1 MSCGQGPG
9 WGQVTPGPPTMAE
22 KAQHGPQM
30 HSGHRPTR
38 NLDPVDLIL
47 LLLSLII
54 LLNLGI
60 NVMILIW
67 RSLMRSLHRTFDFFQ
82 PKGKIPMKPQPSIK
96 KPSGVPT
103 LCIHCT
109 LDPVALNV
117 THPASKRHRCRHQHS
132 GSCHGSYWGS
142 QQACRRSRRYRGRQR
157 HLQYHHHP
165 RTSLPPPPPP
175 SPANSPTSFCHQ
187 ETWDTDL
194 DDNKE
199 PWNQQSN
206 YQQTTHPGNI
216 RHYRGY
222 WSSYCPRG
230 TSVSS
235 QDQKAPRRVEAKSEL
250 RLKTYYQSP
259 PNTWPQNLKENV
271 EPGPSSTSPQF
282 RHRFPPN
289 PSWMP
294 GTYKPL
300 PQSGQIFYDGWEL
313 RQKVRDGGRGTSI
326 SKTPQSVPRSPELQS
341 YAENVVPRQSVRR
354 ATVPLIPAHNN
365 PLNRTHV
372 SAGHLPFSS
381 RERSEIKRWDG
392 EHGEPLPPRITLGSS
407 PSFSRLPI
415 HETQNHQSSAPNE
428 NLISEVSRPLSY
440 VSACVTTRTPAP
452 DPGRVPAF
460 IPLSRNPGGFT
471 NYQVYDSQELKRQIQ
486 EGLGRRGEAISC
498 SPTKTRMGPS
508 SSWHSL
514 HRTKAGRLK

>member
-9 WGQVTPGPPTMAE
+9 WGKVTPGPPTMAE

-82 PKGKIPMKPQPSIK
+82 PK
-96 KPSGVPT
+96 
-103 LCIHCT
+103 
-109 LDPVALNV
+109 
-117 THPASKRHRCRHQHS
+117 
-132 GSCHGSYWGS
+132 
-142 QQACRRSRRYRGRQR
+142 
-157 HLQYHHHP
+157 
-165 RTSLPPPPPP
+165 
-175 SPANSPTSFCHQ
+175 

-199 PWNQQSN
+199 AWNQQSN
-206 YQQTTHPGNI
+206 YQQTTSHPGNI

-230 TSVSS
+230 PNLSP

-259 PNTWPQNLKENV
+259 PNSWPQNLKENT
-271 EPGPSSTSPQF
+271 EPGPNPTSPQF

-313 RQKVRDGGRGTSI
+313 RQRARDGGRGTSV

-354 ATVPLIPAHNN
+354 ATVPLIPAHN

-392 EHGEPLPPRITLGSS
+392 EHREPLPPRITLGSS
-407 PSFSRLPI
+407 PSFTRLPI
-415 HETQNHQSSAPNE
+415 HETQNQCSAPNE
-428 NLISEVSRPLSY
+428 NLIPEVSQPLSY
-440 VSACVTTRTPAP
+440 VSACVTARTPAP

-498 SPTKTRMGPS
+498 SPTKPRMGPS